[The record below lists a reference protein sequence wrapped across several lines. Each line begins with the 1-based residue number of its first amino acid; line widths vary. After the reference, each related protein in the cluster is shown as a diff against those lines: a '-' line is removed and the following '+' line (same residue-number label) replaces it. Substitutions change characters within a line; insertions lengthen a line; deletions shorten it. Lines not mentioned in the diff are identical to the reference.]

1 MINGVVITGASTGI
15 GAACALHLDALGLR
29 VFAGIR
35 NAADGEALHAQ
46 ASSRLVPVHIDVTDS
61 ASIAAA
67 VDTIQSLVG
76 DAGLGGLVNNAG
88 IAVGGPLEMLPLD
101 ELRRQFEVNVIGQL
115 AVTQAFLPLL
125 RKARGR
131 IVNIGSIAGRVPL
144 PLIGPYSMSKFALN
158 AMTKSLRLEV
168 DAWGI
173 KVAIVEPGAI
183 ATPIWKKSTAAADA
197 LYPDQNDALYRE
209 HFACVRQ
216 MITEAERA
224 RDSRRSGCQ
233 SRRACIDCAAAADTL
248 SGRHRCQSARTAQCV
263 VAAACAGCAA
273 PLVSQASEAALS
285 G

>member
-1 MINGVVITGASTGI
+1 LNSGVIITGASTGI
-15 GAACALHLDALGLR
+15 GASCALHLDALGLR

-35 NAADGEALHAQ
+35 NAADGDALRAKS
-46 ASSRLVPVHIDVTDS
+46 SSRLLPLPIDVTDS

-67 VDTIQSLVG
+67 VGMVQSQLG

-101 ELRRQFEVNVIGQL
+101 ELRRQFEVNVVGQL

-144 PLIGPYSMSKFALN
+144 PLVGPYSMSKFALN

-173 KVAIVEPGAI
+173 KVAIIEPGAI

-197 LYPDQNDALYRE
+197 LYPGQNDVLYGE
-209 HFACVRQ
+209 HFACIRN
-216 MITEAERA
+216 MITEAEQHAIPADAVASAVAHALTARRPRTHYLVGTDAKVRA
-224 RDSRRSGCQ
+224 LLNLLLPQ
-233 SRRACIDCAAAADTL
+233 RAQDAL
-248 SGRHRCQSARTAQCV
+248 HRWFLKLPRKI
-263 VAAACAGCAA
+263 
-273 PLVSQASEAALS
+273 
-285 G
+285 